1 MLETTLLA
9 LADRFS
15 YSSTAPESVAGGL
28 ANIRDMSE
36 YWDMPSPLFFTVYIL
51 VIYIPLMTMPF
62 CAAFLTELCD
72 TDLLSSRRLG
82 KKHSSNDSTEGRTIE
97 VYINTLFSDFH

>member
-15 YSSTAPESVAGGL
+15 YGSTAPESVAGGL

-36 YWDMPSPLFFTVYIL
+36 YWDMPSPLFSTAYIL
-51 VIYIPLMTMPF
+51 VIYWLYTGYILVIYWLYTSDDN
-62 CAAFLTELCD
+62 AILC
-72 TDLLSSRRLG
+72 S
-82 KKHSSNDSTEGRTIE
+82 I
-97 VYINTLFSDFH
+97 SDRGV